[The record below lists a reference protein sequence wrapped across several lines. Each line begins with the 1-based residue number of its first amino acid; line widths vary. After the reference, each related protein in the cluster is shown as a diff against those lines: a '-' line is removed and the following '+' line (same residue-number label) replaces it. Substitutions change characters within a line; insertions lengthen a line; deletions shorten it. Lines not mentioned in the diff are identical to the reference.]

1 MSPLCLI
8 MFGPPGSG
16 KGTQAKQ
23 LKKCLSM
30 AHISTGD
37 MLRDQ
42 IASGYG
48 MGKEAAALLNAG
60 RLVPDELVNLIVG
73 ERTKRSDCEDG
84 FILDGYPRSV
94 GQAEWLA
101 TRLLPSRGI
110 RPVVVHLKVDYNK
123 VIARLSGRRQCP
135 YCGALYGAMRNR
147 PRTEGFCDLDGNRLE
162 IRDDDREDVVRERL
176 RSYDK
181 QTTPVLEFLEGE
193 GFKVHHI
200 NGDADPAEISK
211 TIMDFVRQERE
222 KVHDRT

>member
-23 LKKCLSM
+23 LKKSLCM

-42 IASGYG
+42 IKSGYG
-48 MGKEAAALLNAG
+48 LGREAAALLNAG

-73 ERTKRSDCEDG
+73 ERTKDSDCEDG

-101 TRLLPSRGI
+101 TKLLPSRGI
-110 RPVVVHLKVDYNK
+110 IPVVVHLKVDYNK
-123 VIARLSGRRQCP
+123 VIERLSGRRQCP
-135 YCGALYGAMRNR
+135 YCGALYGALRNR
-147 PRTEGFCDLDGNRLE
+147 PRTAGFCDLDGNKLE
-162 IRDDDREDVVRERL
+162 IRHDDQEDVVRERL

-181 QTTPVLEFLEGE
+181 QTTPVLEFLERE
-193 GFKVHHI
+193 GYKVHHI
-200 NGDADPAEISK
+200 NGDADPAQISE
-211 TIMDFVRQERE
+211 TIMDFVRRERE
-222 KVHDRT
+222 KAA